1 MPREVSPEPRIE
13 TAFLV
18 ALDLPARWNDGW
30 TASESLDEL
39 ARLVDTAGAAVVGRD
54 MQQRSSPDPAT
65 YIGRGKAEEIEER
78 RRELEFDL
86 VVFDGELT
94 PVQQR
99 NLEEIIQCQVLDR
112 TAIILDIFAQ
122 RARTREAI
130 IQVELAQLNYRLPRL
145 TGKGVALSRLA
156 SGGGRSGP
164 GIGTRGPG
172 ESKLET
178 DRRRI
183 RDRIAMLR
191 RELEDVKAHRAR
203 LRSDRAASAIP
214 VVALAGYTNA
224 GKSTLHRA
232 LASSDVLAEDRL
244 FATLDATTRRVDPAE
259 GEPYLLVD
267 TVGFIHN
274 LPHHLVA
281 AFRSTLEE
289 VNQADL
295 LLHVVDASHPKRAEQ
310 MATVHQVLEELGAGD
325 KPTLVV
331 YNKVDLV
338 DPAEA
343 DHLLRHTPGA
353 VAVAAAQGLNLD
365 GLQAAIQ
372 QALRDR
378 REVLEVVIPY
388 AQSAWV
394 AWVHERGRVLAEEHR
409 ADGTYMKAELEK
421 GLAGRLRAAL
431 RE

>member
-1 MPREVSPEPRIE
+1 MPRETSQEPRLP

-39 ARLVDTAGAAVVGRD
+39 ERLVDTAGAVVVGCD
-54 MQQRSSPDPAT
+54 VQQRSSPDPAT

-86 VVFDGELT
+86 VVFDSELT

-112 TAIILDIFAQ
+112 TAVILDIFAQ
-122 RARTREAI
+122 RARTREAM

-145 TGKGVALSRLA
+145 TGKGIALSRQA

-183 RDRIAMLR
+183 RDRISMLR
-191 RELEDVKAHRAR
+191 RELEEVKAHRAR

-232 LASSDVLAEDRL
+232 LAGSNVLAEDRL

-274 LPHHLVA
+274 LPTFLVA

-289 VNQADL
+289 VADADL
-295 LLHVVDASHPKRAEQ
+295 ILHVVDASHPKRAAQ
-310 MATVHQVLEELGAGD
+310 MQTVAQVLSELGAGE

-331 YNKVDLV
+331 YNKADQT
-338 DPAEA
+338 PAETLQ
-343 DHLLRHTPGA
+343 HLLNTTPNA
-353 VAVAAAQGLNLD
+353 VAISATKGINLD
-365 GLQAAIQ
+365 ELQ
-372 QALRDR
+372 
-378 REVLEVVIPY
+378 REVQRILANRRVVVEAVIPY
-388 AQSAWV
+388 SQSSWV
-394 AWVHERGRVLAEEHR
+394 SWAHQRGRVLAEEHR
-409 ADGTYMKAELEK
+409 EEGTYLKVELEK
-421 GLAGRLRAAL
+421 GLAGKLKAAL
-431 RE
+431 Q